1 MRAFQA
7 DIRGISRRLQSAA
20 LGCLLL
26 HAAAPAQAAG
36 SSGLDLAINE
46 VFPEMHSEQ
55 LLPEAPRSMMLSQ
68 AAATPSSQSAW
79 ESAIP
84 PAKEF
89 DWLQTTSGEWLKG
102 ELKVLYSGKLE
113 FDSDEFGLLTI
124 DWDDVAQIRGHGT
137 KRVSVDTADGPIAL
151 AGVVRVDKSKVTV
164 DAEGAT
170 REFDRNQ
177 LISITPGAK
186 TEWDNWSAKINLGA
200 NYSRGNSDQTD
211 FTAMFNIKRRTPEN
225 RFVIDYL
232 GNYSVSGGSQTA
244 NNHRLNAFFDIFAGR
259 HFFWRP
265 IFGEYFRDPFQNID
279 YRTTVGAGAG
289 YTIIDTPDTTWDVT
303 GGPAYRATRY
313 VSVQPGDSQKV
324 STPALVAGTSYDTTL
339 TKTVDFIGSYN
350 FSIVNKESGTYTQ
363 HLIGTFEIELT
374 SILDFNISF
383 VWDRTQDPQP
393 RSDGSVP
400 KKDDYQLLLTLGVD
414 I

>member
-1 MRAFQA
+1 MKALQA
-7 DIRGISRRLQSAA
+7 DVEGIGRRLQLAVI
-20 LGCLLL
+20 GCLLL
-26 HAAAPAQAAG
+26 HATAPAQAAG
-36 SSGLDLAINE
+36 SSRLNLAIDE

-68 AAATPSSQSAW
+68 AAATPSSKSAW
-79 ESAIP
+79 EAALP
-84 PAKEF
+84 PADEF

-102 ELKVLYSGKLE
+102 ELKVLYSRKLE

-124 DWDDVAQIRGHGT
+124 DWDDVSQLRGHGT
-137 KRVSVDTADGPIAL
+137 KRVSIDTANGPITL
-151 AGVVRVDKSKVTV
+151 TGVVSVTKSKVIV
-164 DAEGAT
+164 DGEGTT
-170 REFDRNQ
+170 REYDRGQ
-177 LISITPGAK
+177 LISITPGAS
-186 TEWDNWSAKINLGA
+186 TEWDNWSAKISLGA

-211 FTAMFNIKRRTPEN
+211 FTAMINVKRRTPEN

-232 GNYSVSGGSQTA
+232 GNYSVSGSAQTA
-244 NNHRLNAFFDIFAGR
+244 NNHRLNAFYDIFAGR
-259 HFFWRP
+259 NFFWRP

-279 YRTTVGAGAG
+279 YRATVGAGAG
-289 YTIIDTPDTTWDVT
+289 YTIIDNADTTWDVT

-313 VSVQPGDSQKV
+313 VSVQPGDSQEV

-374 SILDFNISF
+374 TVLDFNVSF

-393 RSDGSVP
+393 RSDGTVP